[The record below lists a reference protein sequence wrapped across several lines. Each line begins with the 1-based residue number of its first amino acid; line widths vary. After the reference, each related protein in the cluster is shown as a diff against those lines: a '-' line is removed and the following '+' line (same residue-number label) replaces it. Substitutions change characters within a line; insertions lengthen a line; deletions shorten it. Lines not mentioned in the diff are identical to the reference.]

1 MQIKLTLQSISQES
15 NILGLSRDELFS
27 LVSDFETEPKK
38 ASMRVN
44 QLWSWIYCHGMSSFD
59 NMTNIDKSLRS
70 KLQKVFN
77 ISRPAIEKKEMSD
90 DGTIKYLF
98 CLEDQSKIETVFIPE
113 EKRSTLCISSQV
125 GCTLRCSFCHTGTQK
140 LVRNLSSQE
149 IIGQVIGV
157 YDDLDIWKKMKK
169 DRGYIFLF

>member
-1 MQIKLTLQSISQES
+1 ML
-15 NILGLSRDELFS
+15 S
-27 LVSDFETEPKK
+27 LVSDFESQPKR

-77 ISRPAIEKKEMSD
+77 ISRPAIEKKEISD

-98 CLEDQSKIETVFIPE
+98 CLEGPKQNRDGIYPRREKKHSLHFFTSWLYVELFILSYWDPE
-113 EKRSTLCISSQV
+113 IGKKSLKSRDCRSSHRSL
-125 GCTLRCSFCHTGTQK
+125 
-140 LVRNLSSQE
+140 
-149 IIGQVIGV
+149 
-157 YDDLDIWKKMKK
+157 
-169 DRGYIFLF
+169 

>member
-1 MQIKLTLQSISQES
+1 MTLQSISQES
-15 NILGLSRDELFS
+15 NILGLSREELLS
-27 LVSDFETEPKK
+27 LVSDFEYQPKR

-77 ISRPAIEKKEMSD
+77 ISRPAIEKKEISD

-113 EKRSTLCISSQV
+113 
-125 GCTLRCSFCHTGTQK
+125 
-140 LVRNLSSQE
+140 
-149 IIGQVIGV
+149 
-157 YDDLDIWKKMKK
+157 
-169 DRGYIFLF
+169 

>member
-1 MQIKLTLQSISQES
+1 MHIKLTLQSISQES

-27 LVSDFETEPKK
+27 LVSDFETQPKR

-77 ISRPAIEKKEMSD
+77 ISRPDIEKKEISD

-113 EKRSTLCISSQV
+113 EKRSTLFAF
-125 GCTLRCSFCHTGTQK
+125 LHK
-140 LVRNLSSQE
+140 LVVR
-149 IIGQVIGV
+149 
-157 YDDLDIWKKMKK
+157 
-169 DRGYIFLF
+169 